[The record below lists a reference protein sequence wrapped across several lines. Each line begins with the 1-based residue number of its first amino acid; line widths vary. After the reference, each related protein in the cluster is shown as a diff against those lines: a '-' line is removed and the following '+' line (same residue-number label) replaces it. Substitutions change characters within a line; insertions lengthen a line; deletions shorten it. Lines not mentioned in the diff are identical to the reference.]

1 MHNVTES
8 FSLNICKTLRHN
20 KRCKYACTHAVCFIY
35 LCLVF
40 FPCNVLIKF
49 ALNCCSSYYSINRAM
64 VQRRVKKYSLKHIE
78 YVSMRYKWN
87 MFVLKDLSAVIM
99 ICQPSYN
106 DFTRW
111 KYLNDRKYKWLVSII
126 SQINA
131 VSS

>member
-1 MHNVTES
+1 MWQNLFLWTYVKHYVTIKDANTHVHMLYVSSIYVWYS
-8 FSLNICKTLRHN
+8 FH
-20 KRCKYACTHAVCFIY
+20 V
-35 LCLVF
+35 
-40 FPCNVLIKF
+40 IKF
-49 ALNCCSSYYSINRAM
+49 ALNCCSSYYSINLAM